1 MTDDLRV
8 SVGVEPEPGLL
19 RPAIEAALA
28 GRPWP
33 PGPEAQVAA
42 AVAAA
47 VLGSSSA
54 RGPGALGGG
63 AAPGPQVPGIR
74 TPDGTNH
81 EGEGR

>member
-8 SVGVEPEPGLL
+8 SVDVEPEPGLL

-47 VLGSSSA
+47 VRGSDA
-54 RGPGALGGG
+54 GGPGAVRG
-63 AAPGPQVPGIR
+63 AATPGTQAPGIP
-74 TPDGTNH
+74 TPDGTDH
-81 EGEGR
+81 GGEGR

>member
-8 SVGVEPEPGLL
+8 NVDVEPEPGLL

-42 AVAAA
+42 AVAA
-47 VLGSSSA
+47 VVRGSYA
-54 RGPGALGGG
+54 GRPGVVGG
-63 AAPGPQVPGIR
+63 AATPGTQTPGIR

-81 EGEGR
+81 RGEGR

>member
-1 MTDDLRV
+1 MTDDLRL
-8 SVGVEPEPGLL
+8 SVDVEPEPGLL

-33 PGPEAQVAA
+33 TGPEAQVAA

-47 VLGSSSA
+47 VKGSHA
-54 RGPGALGGG
+54 GRPGAVRG
-63 AAPGPQVPGIR
+63 AATPGTQTPGVR

-81 EGEGR
+81 GGDGR

>member
-8 SVGVEPEPGLL
+8 SLDIEPEPGLL

-33 PGPEAQVAA
+33 PGPEAQIAE

-47 VLGSSSA
+47 VRGSSA
-54 RGPGALGGG
+54 GGPGAVAG
-63 AAPGPQVPGIR
+63 AATPGTQAPGIR
-74 TPDGTNH
+74 TPDGTRH
-81 EGEGR
+81 GGEGR

>member
-1 MTDDLRV
+1 MTDDLHI
-8 SVGVEPEPGLL
+8 SVDVEPEPGLL

-47 VLGSSSA
+47 A
-54 RGPGALGGG
+54 RGSDAGRPGAVGG
-63 AAPGPQVPGIR
+63 ATTPGTQTPGIR

-81 EGEGR
+81 GGDGR

>member
-8 SVGVEPEPGLL
+8 SVDVEPEPGLL

-33 PGPEAQVAA
+33 TGPEAQVAA

-47 VLGSSSA
+47 VQGSYA
-54 RGPGALGGG
+54 GRPGAVGG
-63 AAPGPQVPGIR
+63 AATPGTQTPGIR

-81 EGEGR
+81 GGDGR

>member
-1 MTDDLRV
+1 MTEDLSV
-8 SVGVEPEPGLL
+8 SVDGEPEPGLL

-47 VLGSSSA
+47 VRGSHA
-54 RGPGALGGG
+54 GGPDAVGG
-63 AAPGPQVPGIR
+63 AATPGTQAPGTR

-81 EGEGR
+81 GGEGR

>member
-1 MTDDLRV
+1 MTDDLRL
-8 SVGVEPEPGLL
+8 SVDGEPEPGLL

-47 VLGSSSA
+47 VRGSSA
-54 RGPGALGGG
+54 GG
-63 AAPGPQVPGIR
+63 AGAVGGTARPGTQAPGIR
-74 TPDGTNH
+74 TPEGTNNG
-81 EGEGR
+81 GESR

>member
-8 SVGVEPEPGLL
+8 SVDVGPEPGLL

-47 VLGSSSA
+47 VQGVSA
-54 RGPGALGGG
+54 GGPGAVGG
-63 AAPGPQVPGIR
+63 AATPGTPAPGIP

-81 EGEGR
+81 GGEGR

>member
-1 MTDDLRV
+1 MTDDLHV
-8 SVGVEPEPGLL
+8 TVDVEPEPGLL

-33 PGPEAQVAA
+33 AGPEALVAA

-47 VLGSSSA
+47 VRGSA
-54 RGPGALGGG
+54 P
-63 AAPGPQVPGIR
+63 AAPSAPERVGTPAPRAPGIR
-74 TPDGTNH
+74 TPQPTSD

>member
-8 SVGVEPEPGLL
+8 TVGAVPEPGLL

-33 PGPEAQVAA
+33 PGPEATVAA

-47 VLGSSSA
+47 VSVPAAAAVGDSDAAPS
-54 RGPGALGGG
+54 RGPEA
-63 AAPGPQVPGIR
+63 PGIR
-74 TPDGTNH
+74 PRGTTH
-81 EGEGR
+81 HGGEAR

>member
-8 SVGVEPEPGLL
+8 SVDDEPEPGLL

-42 AVAAA
+42 AVAA
-47 VLGSSSA
+47 VVRGSYGG
-54 RGPGALGGG
+54 RPGVVGG
-63 AAPGPQVPGIR
+63 AATPGTQTPGIR

-81 EGEGR
+81 GGEGR

>member
-8 SVGVEPEPGLL
+8 NVDAQPEPGLL

-28 GRPWP
+28 GRSWP

-47 VLGSSSA
+47 VRNSPTSA
-54 RGPGALGGG
+54 G
-63 AAPGPQVPGIR
+63 GPQRG
-74 TPDGTNH
+74 DG
-81 EGEGR
+81 R

>member
-8 SVGVEPEPGLL
+8 NVGVEPEPGLL

-42 AVAAA
+42 AVAA
-47 VLGSSSA
+47 VVRGSYA
-54 RGPGALGGG
+54 GRPGVVGG
-63 AAPGPQVPGIR
+63 AATPGTQTPGIR
-74 TPDGTNH
+74 TPDGTKH
-81 EGEGR
+81 GGEGR

>member
-1 MTDDLRV
+1 MTDDLSV
-8 SVGVEPEPGLL
+8 SVDVEPTPGLL

-47 VLGSSSA
+47 VQGVSA
-54 RGPGALGGG
+54 GGPGALGG
-63 AAPGPQVPGIR
+63 AATPGTQAPGIR

-81 EGEGR
+81 GGGGR

>member
-1 MTDDLRV
+1 MTDDLHV
-8 SVGVEPEPGLL
+8 SVDVEPEPGLL

-47 VLGSSSA
+47 VRGSYA
-54 RGPGALGGG
+54 GGPGAVGG
-63 AAPGPQVPGIR
+63 AATPGTQAPGIR

-81 EGEGR
+81 GGEGR

>member
-1 MTDDLRV
+1 MTDDLRL
-8 SVGVEPEPGLL
+8 SVDVEPEPGLL

-33 PGPEAQVAA
+33 AGPEAQVAA

-47 VLGSSSA
+47 VRGSHA
-54 RGPGALGGG
+54 GRPGAVGG
-63 AAPGPQVPGIR
+63 AATPGTQTPGIP

-81 EGEGR
+81 GGDGR

>member
-8 SVGVEPEPGLL
+8 SLDGEPEPGLL

-47 VLGSSSA
+47 VRGSDV
-54 RGPGALGGG
+54 GMPGAAGW
-63 AAPGPQVPGIR
+63 AATPGTPAPGIR
-74 TPDGTNH
+74 TPDGTSQAG
-81 EGEGR
+81 EGE